1 MSRLRFEI
9 NRSAEL
15 PALERAAATD
25 PENAFLTPPFA
36 EAQRRMG
43 WEISLLAL
51 RDETGR
57 ESCCFAGTKR
67 GRLHRMVEIFSL
79 PQGGDRPEFAEGLS
93 RLCRSA
99 GADLLVVGSFGSS
112 TRGLPPLGG
121 RISYRSRCEH
131 VWRLPGTDPWS
142 QLAANHRRNVT
153 RARKA
158 GVSVIE
164 ATGDTGLSHHI
175 RLTNASLAR
184 REQRSEQVEASRG
197 GSACRAFLETG
208 AGSLYQAHLGDEV
221 LSSILVLKA
230 RDGAYYHSAGTSPEG
245 MRQGASQF
253 LVLDVATRL
262 AAEGRSLFNLGG
274 AEPASEG
281 LYRFKAG
288 FGTSARQ
295 LEAATYQ
302 VAGAV
307 RRSVLW
313 LADSARA
320 VLSRW

>member
-1 MSRLRFEI
+1 
-9 NRSAEL
+9 
-15 PALERAAATD
+15 
-25 PENAFLTPPFA
+25 
-36 EAQRRMG
+36 
-43 WEISLLAL
+43 
-51 RDETGR
+51 
-57 ESCCFAGTKR
+57 
-67 GRLHRMVEIFSL
+67 
-79 PQGGDRPEFAEGLS
+79 
-93 RLCRSA
+93 
-99 GADLLVVGSFGSS
+99 
-112 TRGLPPLGG
+112 
-121 RISYRSRCEH
+121 
-131 VWRLPGTDPWS
+131 
-142 QLAANHRRNVT
+142 
-153 RARKA
+153 
-158 GVSVIE
+158 
-164 ATGDTGLSHHI
+164 
-175 RLTNASLAR
+175 
-184 REQRSEQVEASRG
+184 
-197 GSACRAFLETG
+197 
-208 AGSLYQAHLGDEV
+208 
-221 LSSILVLKA
+221 
-230 RDGAYYHSAGTSPEG
+230 